1 MKLIFSSRA
10 KADLIAIGDFI
21 AMDSPLRAYRL
32 VETIEQK
39 CADLCQTPARYPLV
53 PRHEESGIRRMVH
66 GPYLIFYRIEAG
78 PCRSSISCMRR
89 RMWRRS
95 SSRRIKGLPD
105 SA

>member
-39 CADLCQTPARYPLV
+39 CAALCQTPARYPLV

-66 GPYLIFYRIEAG
+66 DPYLIFYRIEAG
-78 PCRSSISCMRR
+78 AVQILHILHGAQDMEAILFPQ
-89 RMWRRS
+89 
-95 SSRRIKGLPD
+95 D
-105 SA
+105 